1 MLTTAKHQPEST
13 GWFTSTRTNN
23 GNQCVE
29 VRFDGDAVLIR
40 DSKYRRN
47 PEHRPEAEP
56 IITVSAS
63 EWMSFLALVLG
74 RNDAAAPTG
83 DLTTHPAPD
92 GHTALRHGEITLVYT
107 PGEWRAFLAGAGG
120 GGVRSDS
127 RVRLSGA
134 RPGAAGV
141 GILGIVTSQLTPPSG
156 IDLSFQNADV
166 RVQDDLFA
174 HVNGKWLDTYEIPAD
189 RAVDGAFR
197 TLYDQAE
204 KDVQAIIQEAA
215 AAHAAVGSIERKI
228 GDLYNSFMNEAQV
241 EEHGLAPIVGE
252 LAAIRQITD
261 RGAFA
266 ALLGGLQRTGVG
278 GALAVYVDTDDKNSE
293 RYLVHATQSG
303 IGLPDES
310 YYHKDEYAEIREKY
324 VAHIRR
330 MFELAD
336 IDHDP
341 QRVFDLEAKLAAGHW
356 DVVRRRDAEKSYN
369 LTTFAA
375 LAAENPEFD
384 WDAWTAALAESL
396 DRPGA
401 ELFAELVVRQPDY
414 VRTFARVWAE
424 ESLEDWKAWTTWR
437 VLKARAPYLTAD
449 LVEQN
454 FDFYGR
460 TLTGAQ
466 ENRERWKRG
475 VSLVQD
481 LLGEAVG
488 KLYVAR
494 HFPPEA
500 KARMVEL
507 VENLQEAYSRNI
519 SELEWMGPD
528 TRQAALAKLEKFTPK
543 IGYPDEWRDYS
554 AVTIDPSDLVG
565 NYRRGYAAEHDR
577 DLNKLGGP
585 VDRGEWFMT
594 PQTVNAYYNPGMNEI
609 VFPAAILQPPFFD
622 MNADDAANY
631 GGIGAVI
638 GHEIG
643 HGFDDQGSKY
653 DGDGN
658 MVDWWTESDRTEF
671 GKRTK
676 ALIDQY
682 NRFSPK
688 DLTAD
693 HKVNGEFTIG
703 ENIGDLGGLS
713 IALAAYKISRNGD
726 EAPVLDGLTGLQRVF
741 FGWAQVWRTKARKEE
756 AIRRLATDPH
766 SPPEFRCNG
775 VVRNLD
781 TFHEAFDVNPGDELY
796 LDPAERVK
804 IW

>member
-1 MLTTAKHQPEST
+1 M
-13 GWFTSTRTNN
+13 
-23 GNQCVE
+23 
-29 VRFDGDAVLIR
+29 
-40 DSKYRRN
+40 
-47 PEHRPEAEP
+47 
-56 IITVSAS
+56 
-63 EWMSFLALVLG
+63 
-74 RNDAAAPTG
+74 
-83 DLTTHPAPD
+83 
-92 GHTALRHGEITLVYT
+92 
-107 PGEWRAFLAGAGG
+107 
-120 GGVRSDS
+120 
-127 RVRLSGA
+127 
-134 RPGAAGV
+134 
-141 GILGIVTSQLTPPSG
+141 TSQQALSG
-156 IDLSFQNADV
+156 IDLSHVDASV

-174 HVNGKWLDTYEIPAD
+174 HVNGKWLDSYEIPAD

-204 KDVQAIIQEAA
+204 LDVQKIIQDAA
-215 AAHAAVGSIERKI
+215 ASNAEPGTEERKI
-228 GDLYNSFMNEAQV
+228 GDLYSSFMDETAV
-241 EEHGLAPIVGE
+241 AAAGLTPIVEE
-252 LAAIRQITD
+252 LAAIRAVAD
-261 RGAFA
+261 RGEFA
-266 ALLGGLQRTGVG
+266 AVIGRLQRTGVG
-278 GALAVYVDTDDKNSE
+278 GALTFYVDTDDKNSE
-293 RYLVHATQSG
+293 RYLVHTSQSG

-310 YYHKDEYAEIREKY
+310 YYRQDEYAEIREKY
-324 VAHIRR
+324 IAHIRR
-330 MFELAD
+330 MSDLAGLD
-336 IDHDP
+336 IDA
-341 QRVFDLEAKLAAGHW
+341 QRVFDLERKLAAGHW
-356 DVVRRRDAEKSYN
+356 DVVRRRDAELSYN
-369 LTTFAA
+369 LTTFDA
-375 LAAENPEFD
+375 LVAENPEFD
-384 WDAWTAALAESL
+384 WNAWTSALAEGL
-396 DRPGA
+396 DRSGP

-414 VRTFARVWAE
+414 VRTFAQLWAS
-424 ESLEDWKAWTTWR
+424 ESLDDWQSWATWR
-437 VLKARAPYLTAD
+437 VLRSRAAYLTDD
-449 LVEQN
+449 LVEEN

-488 KLYVAR
+488 KLYVAQ

-507 VENLQEAYSRNI
+507 VENLQEAYRRNI
-519 SELEWMGPD
+519 SQLEWMSPE

-543 IGYPDEWRDYS
+543 IGYPDKWRDYS
-554 AVTIDPSDLVG
+554 QIAIDPTDLVG

-585 VDRGEWFMT
+585 VDRDEWFMT

-671 GKRTK
+671 AKRTK
-676 ALIDQY
+676 ALIAQY
-682 NRFSPK
+682 NQFSPK
-688 DLTAD
+688 DLADD

-713 IALAAYKISRNGD
+713 IALEAYKISLED
-726 EAPVLDGLTGLQRVF
+726 KDSPVLDDLTGLQRVF
-741 FGWAQVWRTKARKEE
+741 FGWAQVWRTKARTEE
-756 AIRRLATDPH
+756 AIRRLAVDPH

-781 TFHEAFDVNPGDELY
+781 TFHQAFDVQPGDALY
-796 LDPAERVK
+796 LEPAERVK